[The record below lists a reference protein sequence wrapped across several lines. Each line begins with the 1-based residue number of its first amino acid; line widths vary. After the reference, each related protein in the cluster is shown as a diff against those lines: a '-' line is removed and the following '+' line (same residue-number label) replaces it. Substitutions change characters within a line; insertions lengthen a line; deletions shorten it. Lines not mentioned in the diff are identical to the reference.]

1 MISNKEDSKE
11 GCPVNPTEIT
21 QLISTLGFPIVSCA
35 ALFWYMLKQG
45 ERHSEEVQ
53 QLKASLDNNTLA
65 MTKLLDRIGVEEVV

>member
-1 MISNKEDSKE
+1 M
-11 GCPVNPTEIT
+11 NPTEIT